1 MHLPRI
7 PVFLIFYSTTFTLL
21 SLVLLVLLLIT
32 PGDAIRQALKNKQLY
47 NVFIIPG
54 VYLLTLIVTT
64 LVFASRLFTNRS
76 VLAGIPKTYI
86 PIEKG
91 DVSKKVRR
99 MIVDGF
105 ARSRRI
111 AWEARPRDLQ
121 KKPTLDASITKTSR
135 PSSRGFGTKRKGPSD
150 RSNEAPTIAETTQ
163 KGPPWGIITH
173 RGWSSPSSLDL
184 PNLEYS
190 TVISEL
196 PHLIE
201 AKAVSLAPPDPTFAV
216 PSTEPD
222 VIIPPDARAVALLQR
237 SATMGLRDYLSY
249 LTTLNLLNPP
259 SLGAEFLTQY
269 ENARFS
275 TVPLMDEEFRG
286 LMRSFAEVLRRM
298 THLDEAV
305 LSTLLAEYETSV
317 SDGASSLSRSS
328 LNTEDE
334 APISSPTP
342 ARDNQENS
350 TRSNSTGTIRTPS
363 SPRRRQRSQSSQH
376 QSRQSST
383 PHLGHRIPSTA
394 SLRAPRPSYVRGGP
408 SSASRGS
415 QSSVIRLSEGIG
427 QDELPYKI
435 NSAPR

>member
-99 MIVDGF
+99 MIVDGL

-121 KKPTLDASITKTSR
+121 KKHTIDAVITNAPR

-150 RSNEAPTIAETTQ
+150 RSNEAPTSTTTNQ
-163 KGPPWGIITH
+163 KGPPWGIIAH

-201 AKAVSLAPPDPTFAV
+201 AKAVSLAPPDPTFAA
-216 PSTEPD
+216 PPTEPD
-222 VIIPPDARAVALLQR
+222 IIIPPDARAVALLQR

-249 LTTLNLLNPP
+249 LTTLDLINPP
-259 SLGAEFLTQY
+259 SLGAEFLAQY

-275 TVPLMDEEFRG
+275 VVPLMEEEFRG
-286 LMRSFAEVLRRM
+286 LMRSFAEILRGM

-305 LSTLLAEYETSV
+305 LSTLLAELETSV
-317 SDGASSLSRSS
+317 SDGASSLSCSS
-328 LNTEDE
+328 LKTEDE
-334 APISSPTP
+334 VPISSPTP
-342 ARDNQENS
+342 ARDDQGMRTRNS
-350 TRSNSTGTIRTPS
+350 STDTVRTPS
-363 SPRRRQRSQSSQH
+363 SPQRRQRTQSSQDKL
-376 QSRQSST
+376 RQSST
-383 PHLGHRIPSTA
+383 PRLGLRIPSTA
-394 SLRAPRPSYVRGGP
+394 SLRAPRPSYVRDSP

-415 QSSVIRLSEGIG
+415 QSSVIRLSKGIG
-427 QDELPYKI
+427 QGELPYKI
-435 NSAPR
+435 NSAPV